1 MSPVPQPVEVRR
13 AVLGVYVVSVCYL
26 LLAVFAILTRDA
38 AITLA
43 QEGETNLTDAEIVA
57 AVNGIVLIEVVLG
70 VGVGVV
76 GIVSAINLA
85 RGRRWARVAATL
97 AVSIALLVS
106 LVLGVL
112 GSGAVAL
119 GVHLL
124 VILSG
129 GAAVYFLHHRTSNA
143 FFADPLVH

>member
-1 MSPVPQPVEVRR
+1 MSRVPPPVEVRR
-13 AVLGVYVVSVCYL
+13 AALGVYVVSVCYL
-26 LLAVFAILTRDA
+26 LLALFAILTRDA
-38 AITLA
+38 AITFA
-43 QEGETNLTDAEIVA
+43 QEGESNLTDAEIVA

-70 VGVGVV
+70 VGVAAV
-76 GIVSAINLA
+76 GIGSAINLA
-85 RGRRWARVAATL
+85 RGRRWARVSATI

-119 GVHLL
+119 GVHFL

-129 GAAVYFLHHRTSNA
+129 GAAVYYLYTRSSSA
-143 FFADPLVH
+143 FFAQPPVR

>member
-1 MSPVPQPVEVRR
+1 MSPVPPPVDVRR
-13 AVLGVYVVSVCYL
+13 AALGVYIVSVCYL

-38 AITLA
+38 AIVLA

-57 AVNGIVLIEVVLG
+57 AVNGIVVIEVVLG
-70 VGVGVV
+70 VGVAAV

-85 RGRRWARVAATL
+85 RGRRWARLSATL

-119 GVHLL
+119 AVHLL

-129 GAAVYFLHHRTSNA
+129 GAAVYFLYRRPSSA
-143 FFADPLVH
+143 FFAQPLVH